1 MGKILP
7 MQFSGEH
14 GSKCKAWF
22 KKKVLFRSSQTWTW
36 RNANW
41 AKDIK
46 AEAHNCPKGLLTF
59 FLLWLELLSLEA
71 FVIVSAKSKPLFDRD
86 LIEKRPQSK
95 TEKNRIGQ
103 NRNYWSWPGWA
114 FDKNSWLE
122 AKSIILIG
130 FIAISLWQIL
140 SKFFDSTKERFW
152 FEILRIVDSS

>member
-1 MGKILP
+1 

-41 AKDIK
+41 TKDIK

-86 LIEKRPQSK
+86 LIEKRPQSRTTK
-95 TEKNRIGQ
+95 IELVKIEITGADLVEPLIKILGLKPNR
-103 NRNYWSWPGWA
+103 S
-114 FDKNSWLE
+114 SWL
-122 AKSIILIG
+122 ILLL
-130 FIAISLWQIL
+130 FL
-140 SKFFDSTKERFW
+140 SGRFFPNPLIQQRKERFW
-152 FEILRIVDSS
+152 FEILRIADSS